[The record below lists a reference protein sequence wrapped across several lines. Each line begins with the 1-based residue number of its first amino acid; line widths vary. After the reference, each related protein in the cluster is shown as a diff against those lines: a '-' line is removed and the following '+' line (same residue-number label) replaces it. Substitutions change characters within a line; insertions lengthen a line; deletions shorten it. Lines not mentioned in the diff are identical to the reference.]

1 MPPIAASRRLPIIPS
16 ERRVQRPPGGL
27 LDGAPWRRPPAEY
40 LADPRLHHVP
50 GAARPVRFWCGA
62 RNRDP
67 IRRGR
72 GAFAAGALR
81 PSILLHRCVVSPV
94 EIKWFSVLPPSISG
108 PRLAVVWGAL
118 DPSARGSRG
127 RRRTLYRSCRPA
139 VMEAPARVS
148 IASGSAIGRWESRD
162 QRHPFS
168 TARERT
174 STALYGPSAAAHRF
188 ARHPST
194 HDVQCTLARKSA
206 HP

>member
-1 MPPIAASRRLPIIPS
+1 MLSARQAASWTARHG
-16 ERRVQRPPGGL
+16 VGHQ
-27 LDGAPWRRPPAEY
+27 Y
-40 LADPRLHHVP
+40 KHLADPRLHHVP

-62 RNRDP
+62 RNRDL
-67 IRRGR
+67 IGRGW

-81 PSILLHRCVVSPV
+81 PSILLHRCVVSQV

-139 VMEAPARVS
+139 VMEGHARDS
-148 IASGSAIGRWESRD
+148 IASGSAIGRWNLGIND
-162 QRHPFS
+162 I
-168 TARERT
+168 
-174 STALYGPSAAAHRF
+174 PSARRARGPALRSTGHRPPPHRF

-194 HDVQCTLARKSA
+194 HDGQCTLARKSA
-206 HP
+206 QP